1 MSSSRNTRAPRRN
14 LSKVQQ
20 QLAAEE
26 QERDQA
32 NRQKRHREYLER
44 KARRDRKAAS
54 GTGQS
59 RVRSQSSQS
68 SRPSGVKVQ
77 GNTFTIPSVKKP
89 QPTQSRRTSNGVT
102 IEGTTFTVPGLRT
115 KQKRNQGLTLADAL
129 SHQSKQAL
137 NVAHMS
143 RPQKPD
149 FKVAGGAFAAFN
161 DSDDD
166 DEIAPVIETT
176 AASRAHQQAASSAW
190 SNFRQG
196 IHPPKPVVKAVV
208 RTLPP
213 KKEEPAAAP
222 EVVEPESD
230 SEADG
235 HVTPVSTDGDY
246 DSEDAWDQDDDAFA
260 ALDFNDEDGAW

>member
-1 MSSSRNTRAPRRN
+1 MSSSRNNRAPRRN

-32 NRQKRHREYLER
+32 NRQRRHREYLER

-59 RVRSQSSQS
+59 RVRSQSSQP

-77 GNTFTIPSVKKP
+77 GNTFTIPSSKKP
-89 QPTQSRRTSNGVT
+89 QSSQSRRTSTGVT

-115 KQKRNQGLTLADAL
+115 KKKRNQGMTLADAL
-129 SHQSKQAL
+129 SADSKHIL
-137 NVAHMS
+137 NVAHQS

-161 DSDDD
+161 DSDDED
-166 DEIAPVIETT
+166 DTPVIEVT
-176 AASRAHQQAASSAW
+176 AASRAHQEKHAQAW

-196 IHPPKPVVKAVV
+196 IHPPKPEVKAVV

-213 KKEEPAAAP
+213 KKEEPAAAAP
-222 EVVEPESD
+222 QVVEQEAD
-230 SEADG
+230 SESDG

-246 DSEDAWDQDDDAFA
+246 ESDDAWDQDDDAFA
-260 ALDFNDEDGAW
+260 ALDFDDDDGAW

>member
-1 MSSSRNTRAPRRN
+1 MNSSRNNRAPRRN

-32 NRQKRHREYLER
+32 NRQRRHREYLER

-68 SRPSGVKVQ
+68 SRPSDVKVQ
-77 GNTFTIPSVKKP
+77 GNTFTIPSSKKP
-89 QPTQSRRTSNGVT
+89 QSSQSRRTSTGVT

-115 KQKRNQGLTLADAL
+115 KKKRNQGMTLADAL
-129 SHQSKQAL
+129 SADSQHIL
-137 NVAHMS
+137 NVAQQS

-161 DSDDD
+161 DSDDED
-166 DEIAPVIETT
+166 DTPIIEVT
-176 AASRAHQQAASSAW
+176 AASRAHQETASSTW

-196 IHPPKPVVKAVV
+196 IHPPKPKVKAVV

-213 KKEEPAAAP
+213 KKVEPAAAP
-222 EVVEPESD
+222 EVVEPESE
-230 SEADG
+230 SDG
-235 HVTPVSTDGDY
+235 DLTPVSTDGDY
-246 DSEDAWDQDDDAFA
+246 ESDDAWDQDDDAFA
-260 ALDFNDEDGAW
+260 ALDFDDDDGAW